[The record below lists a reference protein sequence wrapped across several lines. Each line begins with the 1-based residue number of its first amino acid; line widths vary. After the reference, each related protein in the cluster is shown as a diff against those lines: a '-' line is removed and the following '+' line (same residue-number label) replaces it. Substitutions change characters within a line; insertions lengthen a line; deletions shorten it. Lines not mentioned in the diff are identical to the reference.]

1 MAIRTCVAPDGR
13 FVYGVH
19 RPAFEVEN
27 LRENDTIRTLGV
39 GPDGVRVDNRTN
51 FPAGTVEAPHASVI
65 FEIPNPFPFRG
76 VTYINRAWADPM
88 AAHPERIALP
98 DPPPVSFSSSVRKWF
113 DDPED
118 ARRHMNRIFKTLPEP
133 VCLAL
138 ATTSTD
144 PEDLVQLAKRV
155 CSFVYEKGS
164 RHPVGLAYH
173 PDEAG
178 RLMPDIRDQTL
189 FEAIAN
195 NHYLPDAYKEVMV
208 LRPGV
213 QGGSEIVG
221 DWRNLDETSHV
232 YEYLRRNSYIPWGH
246 YAANMAED
254 AVRYGADSLTASDIE
269 GLRHLYYQ
277 RTYVRLARLTGLPV
291 EVSRRR
297 LTVGEL
303 EDLRR
308 SVLDLL
314 SMKSKRSALV
324 FDRTLWGWNLGFDY
338 APSRYR
344 LHASHQQVH
353 QQFALIPRSIP
364 AAGASDAGD
373 VSLSAYA
380 CGDLIADF
388 IAGYRAETG
397 IGFFDAYIRAIEN
410 NRRTDGDSTREQ
422 SLVVH
427 ADENVMLFVPK
438 AQTSQWEL
446 QLMATGPVGNILE
459 ADPHVRASIDRGIL
473 MAVRVLGAMGAKM
486 ITAIEFSRPFDAAET
501 DQRLLYSFLPRLP
514 ESPGAF
520 SEAQLR
526 WINGHYPEDFAI
538 TCRNRLLEMS
548 V

>member
-1 MAIRTCVAPDGR
+1 MVVRTCVAPDGR

-19 RPAFEVEN
+19 RPAFQADN
-27 LRENDTIRTLGV
+27 LRENDTIRTLGE
-39 GPDGVRVDNRTN
+39 GPDGVRVDNRIN
-51 FPAGTVEAPHASVI
+51 FPAGKVEAPHASVI

-76 VTYINRAWADPM
+76 VTYINRAWADPA
-88 AAHPERIALP
+88 AAHPGRIALP
-98 DPPPVSFSSSVRKWF
+98 DPEPVSFSSSVRKWF

-118 ARRHMNRIFKTLPEP
+118 SRRHMKRIFKTLPGP

-144 PEDLVQLAKRV
+144 PDDLVRLAERV
-155 CSFVYEKGS
+155 CSFVYGKGR
-164 RHPVGLAYH
+164 RHPVGLAYRS
-173 PDEAG
+173 DETG
-178 RLMPDIRDQTL
+178 RLVPDIQDQTL

-195 NHYLPDAYKEVMV
+195 NPCLPDAYKEVMV

-213 QGGSEIVG
+213 QGSSEIVG
-221 DWRNLDETSHV
+221 DWRDVGEASHI
-232 YEYLRRNSYIPWGH
+232 YEYLRQNSYIPWGH
-246 YAANMAED
+246 YAVNMAED
-254 AVRYGADSLTASDIE
+254 AIRYGADRLTASDME

-297 LTVGEL
+297 LSGDEL

-314 SMKSKRSALV
+314 SMGSQRSTLA
-324 FDRTLWGWNLGFDY
+324 FNRTLWGWNLGFDY

-353 QQFALIPRSIP
+353 QQFALVPRSVP
-364 AAGASDAGD
+364 AADASDG
-373 VSLSAYA
+373 SLSAYA

-388 IAGYRAETG
+388 IADYQSETG
-397 IGFFDAYIRAIEN
+397 VAFFDAYIRAIEN
-410 NRRTDGDSTREQ
+410 NRRTDGDDTRER

-427 ADENVMLFVPK
+427 ADEHVMLFVPK

-446 QLMATGPVGNILE
+446 QLMTTGPVGNILE
-459 ADPHVRASIDRGIL
+459 ADRHVRASIDRGIL
-473 MAVRVLGAMGAKM
+473 TAVRVLGAMGAKM
-486 ITAIEFSRPFDAAET
+486 ITAIEFSRPFDAAKT

-538 TCRNRLLEMS
+538 ACRSRL
-548 V
+548 